1 MNVNLTPQLEQ
12 YVQQKVA
19 SGQYNNASEV
29 LREALREKIA
39 REAEYEREQEAKL
52 AWLRQ
57 AIQEGLYS
65 PVEPMEDLD
74 TLIRL
79 ARENKPASQSTR
91 TRR

>member
-12 YVQQKVA
+12 YVQQMVA

-39 REAEYEREQEAKL
+39 REAEHEREQAAKL

-57 AIQEGLYS
+57 AIQEGLDS

-79 ARENKPASQSTR
+79 AQENRTAHQSAQVQR
-91 TRR
+91 